1 MEHTSSN
8 AKDPHPA
15 IEIIAQRMLL
25 EQPGPG
31 SLECSPSQGATR
43 GRRWNVLR
51 KTQKS
56 SDWPTLNC
64 IVAAW
69 RLGLIR
75 SSLVW
80 YSLYLTD
87 LGSAWLRR
95 YWTKAQ
101 MIELS
106 YGCMALKATKERPPG
121 PRRRS
126 KKAGST
132 PAEEK
137 EKTSTYQYAEHLGQ
151 CVIGH
156 TQTSGRQ
163 PAIHCLG
170 GNQRPG

>member
-1 MEHTSSN
+1 MELTSSN
-8 AKDPHPA
+8 AEAVHPA
-15 IEIIAQRMLL
+15 IEIIAERML
-25 EQPGPG
+25 QGPTGPG

-43 GRRWNVLR
+43 GKRWNVFR

-56 SDWPTLNC
+56 LGCPTLSC

-126 KKAGST
+126 KKAGSI

-137 EKTSTYQYAEHLGQ
+137 EKHQIPVCGA
-151 CVIGH
+151 
-156 TQTSGRQ
+156 SGPLR
-163 PAIHCLG
+163 I
-170 GNQRPG
+170 